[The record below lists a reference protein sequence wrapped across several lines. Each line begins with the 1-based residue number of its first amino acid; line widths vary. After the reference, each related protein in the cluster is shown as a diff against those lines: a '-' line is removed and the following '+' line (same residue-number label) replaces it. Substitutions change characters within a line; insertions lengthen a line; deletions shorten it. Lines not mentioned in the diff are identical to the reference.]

1 MGKERKGK
9 QREVKDGKAKKQMKR
24 PRTTELQRV
33 VARTLVLEG
42 YSQSEAASRTR
53 MSQAS
58 VSNAMRSSKRRVVIV
73 TVKVSEMVGHE
84 FRLIVMIVFWPAG
97 PFKVALNLL
106 PN

>member
-9 QREVKDGKAKKQMKR
+9 QREVKDGKAKKWMKR
-24 PRTTELQRV
+24 IRTTESQRA

-58 VSNAMRSSKRRVVIV
+58 VSNAMKRFKETGRD
-73 TVKVSEMVGHE
+73 TYPVKTWRGVCCE
-84 FRLIVMIVFWPAG
+84 
-97 PFKVALNLL
+97 PFLEACRFGEDR
-106 PN
+106 PNTIWDCT